1 MLVGLVIADLL
12 DGSIG
17 WVFLDGISYATS
29 HNLTQLILSLV
40 PYFKAMAVTDASFP
54 MTHVA
59 HSSTP
64 RAKFAFKRSLQVGK
78 SLLRV

>member
-1 MLVGLVIADLL
+1 MLVGLVIADIL

-17 WVFLDGISYATS
+17 RAFLDGIFYATS
-29 HNLTQLILSLV
+29 HNLTQLCLSLV

-59 HSSTP
+59 RSTFCGPVP
-64 RAKFAFKRSLQVGK
+64 R
-78 SLLRV
+78 